1 MAILDRPMF
10 QRPLTKDQLR
20 QYGIPAFANGGVVQ
34 KFADGGISLGYKESG
49 AISNKPMFN
58 PLKGLSREDYDRMS
72 PEEVLNYYY
81 EVDQIRVPG
90 NIREA
95 ESADRLYN
103 ILRKS
108 GPDLPGFMEQLR
120 KPEMTQPYEES
131 FKFTDSP
138 ALAQSDKELMK
149 QKEEYQV
156 TVAEKEVNNI
166 QDEID
171 YQNKVIEQK
180 NKQGFDT
187 SDEKA
192 KIAELEVLKEQEQQ
206 KVNAIKAKFAEEPGA
221 LESTKKMEAEKAV
234 TAEDATSTGGQE
246 EGAGKEPKV
255 KGTESDVTKERSDM
269 ERLRELTKERSAL
282 YKELIGD
289 PEKMQR
295 QQGFLQLAQF
305 GLNLAAARGGNL
317 AEKIATSA
325 KDPLQTFAALAREAA
340 QDERAIEIAAIEG
353 AEKQLALEKELA
365 KKDEKSYQFQ
375 AAIQTIQENLK
386 VDTKEATR
394 MALGLESDEQKGIT
408 AFNEYFKDADRPGDI
423 LGAAKT
429 SGYVLSTALEDPA
442 NYADENGKIKKDAI
456 SAQSNKVFF
465 DIVDGEYIPYQ
476 IKPNAFDKKGDYLDL
491 EEDFVRLP
499 GVKVVTLGQ

>member
-49 AISNKPMFN
+49 AISNKPRFN
-58 PLKGLSREDYDRMS
+58 PFKGLSREDYDRMS

-81 EVDQIRVPG
+81 QVDQTRVPG
-90 NIREA
+90 GIREA
-95 ESADRLYN
+95 ESVDRLYN

-108 GPDLPGFMEQLR
+108 GPDLPGFMEELR
-120 KPEMTQPYEES
+120 KPEMTKPISGMEFQETAIKQLSEE
-131 FKFTDSP
+131 
-138 ALAQSDKELMK
+138 Q
-149 QKEEYQV
+149 QKE
-156 TVAEKEVNNI
+156 AEKELVKSDAENI
-166 QDEID
+166 EDEISLIEETIKYKED
-171 YQNKVIEQK
+171 NNLDTTEDKDLLNKKK
-180 NKQGFDT
+180 NELSNLVSDKRRETLQ
-187 SDEKA
+187 DEKA
-192 KIAELEVLKEQEQQ
+192 AAE
-206 KVNAIKAKFAEEPGA
+206 
-221 LESTKKMEAEKAV
+221 MEAQKGTTKEEQTEDTGK
-234 TAEDATSTGGQE
+234 TGGEDAGGTPKKTGGDPDATQ
-246 EGAGKEPKV
+246 
-255 KGTESDVTKERSDM
+255 ERSDM

-305 GLNLAAARGGNL
+305 GLNLASARGGNL

-375 AAIQTIQENLK
+375 ATIQTIQENLK
-386 VDTKEATR
+386 VDPKEATR

-408 AFNEYFKDADRPGDI
+408 AFSEYLKDADRPGDI

-465 DIVDGEYIPYQ
+465 DIVDGEYVPYQ

>member
-10 QRPLTKDQLR
+10 RRPLTKDELR
-20 QYGIPAFANGGVVQ
+20 AYGIPAFANGGVVR
-34 KFADGGISLGYKESG
+34 KFQTGGKVDLGYTESG

-58 PLKGLSREDYDRMS
+58 PFKGLSREDYDRMS
-72 PEEVLNYYY
+72 AEEVLNYYY
-81 EVDQIRVPG
+81 QVDQTRVPG
-90 NIREA
+90 GIREA
-95 ESADRLYN
+95 ESVDRLYN

-108 GPDLPGFMEQLR
+108 GPDLPGFMEELR
-120 KPEMTQPYEES
+120 KPKMTEPYADA
-131 FKFTDSP
+131 FKFTETP
-138 ALAQSDKELMK
+138 ALAQSDQELMK

-171 YQNKVIEQK
+171 YQKKVIDQK

-187 SDEKA
+187 SEEQA
-192 KIAELEVLKEQEQQ
+192 KIAELEALKEQEQQ
-206 KVNAIKAKFAEEPGA
+206 KVNAIKEKFFEEPGA
-221 LESTKKMEAEKAV
+221 LDSTKALEAEK
-234 TAEDATSTGGQE
+234 TAAPEEAISTEGQEDTGGTTTTTT
-246 EGAGKEPKV
+246 EP
-255 KGTESDVTKERSDM
+255 DVTKERSDM

-375 AAIQTIQENLK
+375 ASIQTIKDNLK
-386 VDTKEATR
+386 VSDADATR

-408 AFNEYFKDADRPGDI
+408 AFSEYLKDADRPGDI

-442 NYADENGKIKKDAI
+442 NYVGENGKIKKDAI

-465 DIVDGEYIPYQ
+465 DIVDGEYVPYQ